1 MEKKLLVVLVVVGLC
16 STVAL
21 ALDPLGPPTAGLKAG
36 KFSTALEY
44 AHSKMDLEMSGMKWS
59 GSEIEVEVDDG
70 ESGPGSGIY
79 KSKGLK
85 DLKQNKVYANIGY
98 GITDYWEVF
107 LRLGGSDIDA
117 KWDERDPLGDPN
129 ESENYDIDTSMSF
142 VWGLGTKATFYKEGN
157 LSLGALFQI
166 HFSDFELDRGS
177 SYAYSGTTYWE
188 KGTEKMELNFT
199 EMQLAVG
206 PTYELA
212 PGFCVYGGG
221 FWHDVDGEYKENDR
235 EIDSDGNSE
244 TDKKSADIKE
254 ESSFGGYIGLKADI
268 AENTS
273 LNGEWQHTSDA
284 DLFAATLV
292 FRF

>member
-36 KFSTALEY
+36 KFSTGLEY

-59 GSEIEVEVDDG
+59 WSEVEVGDG
-70 ESGPGSGIY
+70 ESGSDSGTY

-107 LRLGGSDIDA
+107 LRLGGADIDA
-117 KWDERDPLGDPN
+117 KWDVRDPLDDPN
-129 ESENYDIDTSMSF
+129 GSEKNEIDTSMSF

-166 HFSDFELDRGS
+166 HFSDFELGGDY
-177 SYAYSGTTYWE
+177 SYANSGTGDWE
-188 KGTEKMELNFT
+188 KGSGKTELNFT

-235 EIDSDGNSE
+235 EIDSDGNSDTYKE
-244 TDKKSADIKE
+244 SADIEE